1 MSALQGI
8 NPAGPINIGS
18 IGGNAIV
25 YDLCDLSTRISK
37 MRTIKSIY
45 IVDLWVREFMLASAL
60 IP

>member
-25 YDLCDLSTRISK
+25 YDLSTRISK

-45 IVDLWVREFMLASAL
+45 IVDL
-60 IP
+60 